1 MAVCAWFQSPQNVVV
16 PTEGFG
22 EGAER
27 SWHTGTYEVRPVLNW
42 RPAQLTPRSTDAPLN

>member
-1 MAVCAWFQSPQNVVV
+1 VPPLCAAYMAVCAWFQSPQNVVV

-27 SWHTGTYEVRPVLNW
+27 SWHTGTYEVRPVLN
-42 RPAQLTPRSTDAPLN
+42 